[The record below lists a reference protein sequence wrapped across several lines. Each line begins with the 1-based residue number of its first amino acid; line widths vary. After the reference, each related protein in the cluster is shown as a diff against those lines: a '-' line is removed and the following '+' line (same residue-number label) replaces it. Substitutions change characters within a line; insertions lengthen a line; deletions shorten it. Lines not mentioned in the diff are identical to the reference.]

1 MSEYGKHAYDFLEK
15 LSFSR
20 TSGSEEEHRAAEMIA
35 EEIKGYGFAP
45 TLEPFTVEWTTPVRA
60 VLKVTAPVEEE
71 FTVTGLVNA
80 ADTPAG
86 GCDAE
91 FYYMRLVDDVTLPQA
106 KGKFVLLNERPS
118 EENYK
123 KLMKA
128 GIAGFLWMN
137 GSSRDTYEN
146 SDLDTMRARACY
158 AKHGKVPAFAIRMID
173 AMRLLRLNPETV
185 HFELESRLFTST
197 SYNVVTSIAGTDLA
211 HETIAV
217 GGHYDSV
224 EFSKG
229 SWDNGA
235 GTVLVLELMRHL
247 AQNPP
252 RRTVKAILFGSEEIG
267 LEGSKA
273 YLKAHPDEGES
284 LLCMVNMD
292 VGGNLLGSE
301 VCMVTATTAA
311 EDYLKGILREGGYS
325 VNVVSRVMSSDGT
338 VFSDYTVPS
347 LNFASYTPSQ
357 GGYMHTRYDN
367 MDMISADVLEHETRQ
382 LIYVF
387 ERIANAQVF
396 PFAREISEEMRKD
409 IVKYFGEGLSQTE
422 ERMKNKK

>member
-1 MSEYGKHAYDFLEK
+1 MNYGKQAYDFLEK

-20 TSGSEEEHRAAEMIA
+20 TSGSDEEHRAAEMIA
-35 EEIKGYGFAP
+35 EEIKSYGLTP
-45 TLEPFTVEWTTPVRA
+45 VLEPFPVEWTTPVKA
-60 VLKVTAPVEEE
+60 VLKVTSPVEEE
-71 FTVTGLVNA
+71 FTVTGLINA

-91 FYYMRLVDDVTLPQA
+91 FYYMRLIDDITLRQA
-106 KGKFVLLNERPS
+106 RGKFVLLNDRPS

-128 GIAGFLWMN
+128 GIAGFLWLN

-146 SDLDTMRARACY
+146 SDLDTMRSRACY

-173 AMRLLRLNPETV
+173 GIRLLRLNPKTV
-185 HFELESRLFTST
+185 HFELESRVFSST
-197 SYNVVTSIAGTDLA
+197 SYNVVTTIPGTDLA
-211 HETIAV
+211 DESVAV

-252 RRTVKAILFGSEEIG
+252 RRTVKAVLFGSEEIG

-273 YLKAHPDEGES
+273 YMKAHPEEGES

-311 EDYLKGILREGGYS
+311 EEYVKGILREGGYS
-325 VNVVSRVMSSDGT
+325 VDVVSRVMSSDGT
-338 VFSDYTVPS
+338 VFADYTVPS
-347 LNFASYTPSQ
+347 LNFASYTPRQ

-367 MDMISADVLEHETRQ
+367 MDMISADVLDHEARQ

-387 ERIANAQVF
+387 DRLVNAQAF
-396 PFAREISEEMRKD
+396 PFPRTVSEEMQKD

-422 ERMKNKK
+422 GRKKKA